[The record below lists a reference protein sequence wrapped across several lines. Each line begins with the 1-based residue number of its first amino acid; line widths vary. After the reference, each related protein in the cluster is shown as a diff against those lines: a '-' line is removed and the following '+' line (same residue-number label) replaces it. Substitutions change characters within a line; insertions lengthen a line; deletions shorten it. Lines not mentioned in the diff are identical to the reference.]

1 MDFRGT
7 ALITGAATGI
17 GRCLA
22 VALAREGMDLAL
34 LDIDE
39 ANAQETAKLAG
50 EAGRRAEVY
59 TTDVSERARLEA
71 AIGAAWQA
79 QGPIELTCA
88 NAGVLACGPLLEI
101 EDRDVEWLL
110 RVNLFGVLD
119 TVRASV
125 ARTREAG
132 RGGHILLTGSENSI
146 ALPHAL
152 RRSGMGMY
160 GVTKHAVLHM
170 GDALRYEL
178 EPDGIGVSV
187 LMPGLVSTEILYSG
201 AKRPASFGGAHQ
213 LPALDL
219 SALDPNNP
227 MPPAIE
233 PEAVARI
240 AVEGLRA
247 GRFMI
252 PTHAHLIDYAQAR
265 LDELAAATRAT
276 RFETGG

>member
-17 GRCLA
+17 GRSLA

-39 ANAQETAKLAG
+39 PKAQETAKLAG
-50 EAGRRAEVY
+50 ATGRRAEVY
-59 TTDVSERARLEA
+59 VTDVSDRARLEA
-71 AIGAAWQA
+71 AIGAAWRA
-79 QGPIELTCA
+79 QGPVALTCA
-88 NAGVLACGPLLEI
+88 NAGVLACAPVLEM
-101 EDRDVEWLL
+101 EDRDTQWLL

-125 ARTREAG
+125 AHARKAG
-132 RGGHILLTGSENSI
+132 CRGHILLTGSENSI

-178 EPDGIGVSV
+178 EPEGIGVSV

-201 AKRPASFGGAHQ
+201 AKRPGNFGGPHQ
-213 LPALDL
+213 TPALDL

-233 PEAVARI
+233 PEAAARI

-252 PTHAHLIDYAQAR
+252 PTHAHLVDYAQAR
-265 LDELAAATRAT
+265 LDELVAATRAT
-276 RFETGG
+276 RFEASN